1 MSIRGANR
9 EAASLVVHH
18 HTTSISYN
26 AINVL
31 CLSQHTIYHS
41 SLMEWCKGTMFCH
54 PIYSVFYSFCPD
66 GCWYVSPGTCKTA
79 SSPPPHAVFWH
90 LSVTSCSVI
99 SRKGKVTTFI
109 LREQILPW
117 WGASSNVTTA
127 QENDMSLD
135 GLGDMKVTAHMLQL
149 FRLPS
154 RPKWTLAAHT
164 WPWFWYCFFHRR
176 EANHQI

>member
-1 MSIRGANR
+1 M
-9 EAASLVVHH
+9 
-18 HTTSISYN
+18 
-26 AINVL
+26 
-31 CLSQHTIYHS
+31 
-41 SLMEWCKGTMFCH
+41 
-54 PIYSVFYSFCPD
+54 FYSFCPD

-117 WGASSNVTTA
+117 WGATSNVTTA

-149 FRLPS
+149 FHLPS

-164 WPWFWYCFFHRR
+164 WPRILNCFFSPPRSKTPNIMITCETRDQHVPGRVPGICR
-176 EANHQI
+176 FEGKLH